1 MLEQNVQASLKL
13 MGAVNGPLT
22 GMFLIGVLFPWAN
35 KKVVLF
41 CVYLNICA
49 QGVLIGALLASIIS
63 VGVCAGSVL
72 FSPADRQL
80 PLSTNNCSALQIDT
94 TRVYTNVSGIR
105 YRDDL

>member
-1 MLEQNVQASLKL
+1 VQASLKL

-35 KKVVLF
+35 KKVLLYV
-41 CVYLNICA
+41 CAQTQMCA

-63 VGVCAGSVL
+63 VCVCAGSVL
-72 FSPADRQL
+72 MAPADRQL
-80 PLSTNNCSALQIDT
+80 LVSTNNCSALHIAT
-94 TRVYTNVSGIR
+94 TRVFANVSSIR